1 MSFFSA
7 IRPLFGGKLT
17 QEQVD
22 GLNSILAATDG
33 LPVSHRAYVLAT
45 AHHETGKRMQPV
57 REAFGESDHQTVAR
71 LDKAWA
77 DGHLG
82 QVSYPYWRFDD
93 SGRAW
98 FGRGYVQLTHRDNY
112 VKAATALGVDLIGNP
127 NLALDPGIAAKIL
140 VRGMREGWFTGH
152 KMADYLPG
160 DYKGARRI
168 VNGTDRAASIARLA
182 SGYEAALRAFEP
194 VSSQSPSSGF
204 LRRLWAWLVA
214 WLRRISRVRL

>member
-1 MSFFSA
+1 MTFFAA
-7 IRPLFGGKLT
+7 IRPLFGGRLT
-17 QEQVD
+17 QTQVD
-22 GLNSILAATDG
+22 GINHLLAATEG

-45 AHHETGKRMQPV
+45 AHHETGKTMEPV

-77 DGHLG
+77 AGRLG
-82 QVSYPYWRFDD
+82 QVEWPYWRFDD
-93 SGRAW
+93 TGRAW

-112 VKAATALGVDLIGNP
+112 IKAAKALGVDLIGNP
-127 NLALDPGIAAKIL
+127 SLALDPGVAAKIL

-182 SGYEAALRAFEP
+182 SSYEAALGAFEP
-194 VSSQSPSSGF
+194 VSQPKPLGG
-204 LRRLWAWLVA
+204 LWAALWARLRARLRA
-214 WLRRISRVRL
+214 WLGL